1 MKRIIRYLTVI
12 VLMFFCCGIC
22 FAEAQLRGY
31 KPVSLAQGTFL
42 KAISQR
48 EISTSTVHAGDLE
61 YFISPVDVFMGESNI
76 IPKNSVYVARIES
89 VVEAVEGIN
98 AAMKIRVFKV
108 VTPNEKQYTLDAY
121 LYWNNTTT
129 VGGDLAEVQYYTTMP
144 HYPGTWKKGVLQFVP
159 TSVRYFGKPTVIKAG
174 EEVTFVINKDMKLFP
189 YKDK

>member
-1 MKRIIRYLTVI
+1 MKRIINFLFIIFLLFTSSV
-12 VLMFFCCGIC
+12 VC

-31 KPVSLAQGTFL
+31 KPASLAKGTFL

-48 EISTSTVHAGDLE
+48 EISTATVHAGDLE
-61 YFISPVDVFMGESNI
+61 YFISPIDVFMGESNI

-89 VVEAVEGIN
+89 VTEAVEGIN

-108 VTPNEKQYTLDAY
+108 ITPTEKQYKLDAY

-129 VGGDLAEVQYYTTMP
+129 VGGDLAEVQYYTRMP

-159 TSVRYFGKPTVIKAG
+159 TSIRYFGKPTVIKAG
-174 EEVTFVINKDMKLFP
+174 EEVTFVMNSDVKLFP
-189 YKDK
+189 YKEN

>member
-1 MKRIIRYLTVI
+1 MKCIIKFLTVI
-12 VLMFFCCGIC
+12 FLIVFSSGLC

-31 KPVSLAQGTFL
+31 KPASLAKGTFL

-76 IPKNSVYVARIES
+76 IPKNSIYVARIES
-89 VVEAVEGIN
+89 VTEAVEGIN

-108 VTPNEKQYTLDAY
+108 ITPTEKQYKLDAY

-129 VGGDLAEVQYYTTMP
+129 VGGDLAEVQYYTRMP

-159 TSVRYFGKPTVIKAG
+159 TSIRYFGKPTVIKAG
-174 EEVTFVINKDMKLFP
+174 EEVTFVMNSDVKLFP